1 MEKKRKRNYAKKR
14 RKVPP
19 HRRNNL
25 SASVSR
31 PRERLCMIYSR
42 IRRNTGAR
50 ERERE
55 MEGGGEGGREEE
67 DQSTRRR
74 RTEREREREREN
86 PQDSERTGRRQR
98 GGISESDSLTEDR
111 INRVHE
117 VSEEVTWLL
126 LREQLPL
133 VICLLLSQSS
143 CRSFCCPVHVRGLN
157 SVELRRPGTEGI

>member
-14 RKVPP
+14 RRIPP

-42 IRRNTGAR
+42 IRRNTR
-50 ERERE
+50 R
-55 MEGGGEGGREEE
+55 GRAV
-67 DQSTRRR
+67 R
-74 RTEREREREREN
+74 ERERERERKREKRRTRARDAGE
-86 PQDSERTGRRQR
+86 QVERR
-98 GGISESDSLTEDR
+98 GVESDSLSEDR

-126 LREQLPL
+126 REQLPL
-133 VICLLLSQSS
+133 VICLLLSQFLSPSS
-143 CRSFCCPVHVRGLN
+143 CRSFCCISSLSSATMEMDVLDASR
-157 SVELRRPGTEGI
+157 